1 MGRTP
6 PRSASICR
14 HMESPAQAGR
24 LTTALCSPP
33 CMAGSDPK
41 PLQEPLARGTPPSLT
56 STQPRGPHPSA
67 CLACGKGRIQDIAE
81 QKLAGL
87 LMPQDG
93 DGEPQVVDL
102 LGRGCSEWVAAA
114 QGAQGKGRRSHL

>member
-1 MGRTP
+1 MVP
-6 PRSASICR
+6 ASAAIWK
-14 HMESPAQAGR
+14 ALLR
-24 LTTALCSPP
+24 LASWPGPFVLPP

-67 CLACGKGRIQDIAE
+67 CLACGKGRIQDVAE

-102 LGRGCSEWVAAA
+102 LGGGCSGWVAVA

>member
-1 MGRTP
+1 MVP
-6 PRSASICR
+6 ASAAIWKALLRLASWPGPFVLP
-14 HMESPAQAGR
+14 HALAG
-24 LTTALCSPP
+24 LGPE
-33 CMAGSDPK
+33 
-41 PLQEPLARGTPPSLT
+41 PLQGPLARSTLPSMT

-67 CLACGKGRIQDIAE
+67 CLACGKGRIQDVAE

-102 LGRGCSEWVAAA
+102 WGGGCSEWAAVA
-114 QGAQGKGRRSHL
+114 QGAQGKGRHSHL